1 MTTQQQISVANEWD
15 TEKEE
20 RLYRSL
26 GRYWHPVLYAADL
39 GEEPVQVT
47 LLDKQIVI
55 VRLAGEVR
63 AFTDR
68 CAHRGTAVSLGW
80 VEGDCLRCPYHGWLY
95 NAEGR
100 CVEYPAREDVAIS
113 PLARLVRHH
122 AAEQNGLVY
131 VCIADE
137 PRFPIPGFPEYS
149 DPEYRVISVPP
160 YDWNVGPAR
169 RTENFVDFSHFA
181 WVHDGV
187 LASRDD
193 PVVPDHEV
201 FRDEAELR
209 TQIVVEEPA
218 ETSKTRAMTYDSTQT
233 NVPGE
238 RNYRV
243 PIPFTVWLQQK
254 MPSGDTFVLF
264 LACQPIGAKEVRS
277 FTLYAR
283 NFGLDAD
290 DEVFIKFQLDIAEA
304 DRVVAESQRPEEL
317 PIDLREEMYVRGADA
332 MSVEYRRW
340 LLELVKESEALE
352 A

>member
-1 MTTQQQISVANEWD
+1 MTTEQITVANEWNP
-15 TEKEE
+15 EREE

-26 GRYWHPVLYAADL
+26 DQFWHPVLYASDL
-39 GEEPVQVT
+39 GDEPVQVT
-47 LLDKQIVI
+47 LLEKLIVV
-55 VRLAGEVR
+55 VRLGGEVR

-95 NAEGR
+95 NSDGQ

-113 PLARLVRHH
+113 PMARLERFH
-122 AAEQNGLVY
+122 AAERNGLIY
-131 VCIADE
+131 VCLAEE
-137 PRFPIPGFPEYS
+137 PRYPIPDFPEFD
-149 DPEYRVISVPP
+149 DPDYRVVKVPP
-160 YDWNVGPAR
+160 YDWKVGPAR

-193 PVVPDHEV
+193 PVVPDHVVYRE
-201 FRDEAELR
+201 DGELR

-218 ETSKTRAMTYDSTQT
+218 TTSKTSTLSVDSTNT
-233 NVPGE
+233 TVPGE
-238 RNYRV
+238 RNYRI

-254 MPSGDTFVLF
+254 LPGGDTFVLF
-264 LACQPIGAKEVRS
+264 MACQPIGPKLSRS
-277 FTLYAR
+277 FTFNAR
-283 NFGLDAD
+283 TFGHDED
-290 DEVFIKFQLDIAEA
+290 DEVFIRFQQEIAEA

-317 PIDLREEMYVRGADA
+317 PVDLREEMYVRGADA
-332 MSVEYRRW
+332 VSVEYRRW
-340 LLELVKESEALE
+340 LLELVKEHEAAE